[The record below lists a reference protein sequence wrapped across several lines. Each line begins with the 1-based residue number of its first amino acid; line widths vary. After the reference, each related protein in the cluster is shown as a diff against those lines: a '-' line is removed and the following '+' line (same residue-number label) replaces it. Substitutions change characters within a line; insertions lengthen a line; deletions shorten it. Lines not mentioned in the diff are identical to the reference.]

1 MVAAIIVY
9 LGRELPIA
17 TGLEGSREFS
27 EVLCYAVG
35 GGYHPVNTNRNPS
48 GRNLSLVLAVVCSLD
63 RLPVDKATRTESV
76 KYYKTFPEE
85 IEKYCWKTI

>member
-9 LGRELPIA
+9 LGRVLPIA

-35 GGYHPVNTNRNPS
+35 GGYHPVNTNIEIHQ
-48 GRNLSLVLAVVCSLD
+48 VVTCHWCSLLCAAWTD
-63 RLPVDKATRTESV
+63 FQLIRQLGLNL
-76 KYYKTFPEE
+76 
-85 IEKYCWKTI
+85 